1 MLLLK
6 QFMGVIFTEHVEEAI
21 LLSRVTIKM
30 FWLVLAVVVLFTE
43 GRDLRDEN
51 PLAPKQP
58 QVIRVNC
65 FSFEPNDNYTLPLKS

>member
-1 MLLLK
+1 
-6 QFMGVIFTEHVEEAI
+6 
-21 LLSRVTIKM
+21 M

-43 GRDLRDEN
+43 GRDLRDDN
-51 PLAPKQP
+51 TLAPKQP